1 MRIDVLYLPTLFS
14 VASLASGPSA
24 GNKPRKVWLKST
36 GIWLHD
42 YNKMQQRVTVC
53 ITPAMYWMAFLSQFT
68 MSMA

>member
-24 GNKPRKVWLKST
+24 GNKPRKVWLKSY
-36 GIWLHD
+36 WKVFD

-53 ITPAMYWMAFLSQFT
+53 ITPAMY
-68 MSMA
+68 